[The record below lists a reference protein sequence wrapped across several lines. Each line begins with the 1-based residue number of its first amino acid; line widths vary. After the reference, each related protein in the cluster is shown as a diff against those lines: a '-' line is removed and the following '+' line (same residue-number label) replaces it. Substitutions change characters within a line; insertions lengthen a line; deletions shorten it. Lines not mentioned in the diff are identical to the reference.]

1 MLNDL
6 MMRVRA
12 IWRREK
18 VEAEMDEELRFHFDA
33 CVAKHGSAGR
43 SHEEAMRMA
52 RLEFGAADNVREE
65 VRDARGTG
73 WLETM
78 VQDLRY
84 GMRMLR
90 KSPGYAA
97 IAILTLAMGIGA
109 NSAIFSFVNAW
120 MIKPLP
126 YPNAEQLMVLHAHD
140 IQRDLTW
147 NNVTSSADFFDYS
160 RENKSFQ
167 AMVPWSNQFYN
178 LTGDGRP
185 DRVAGGLVGW
195 NFFQTLGAQPMMGRL
210 FEEQEGQPSSS
221 HVAIISR
228 GLWETRYGADPT
240 IIGRRI
246 TLEGESYEVVGVL
259 PTSFQFPLL
268 GIANVWTPLAVDDK
282 GRNDRK
288 NAWFAAFGRLKPG
301 VTEEQANAETKAFSA
316 RMATLYPDS
325 DTNAQTRVS
334 SMTYEIGKNEGTPQL
349 MVCFWVVGLVLLIA
363 CANVAN
369 LMLARA
375 STRRKEFAVRGALG
389 ASRMRLV
396 RQLLTESAVLFIA
409 GGTAGAA
416 FAWWILHTIETGYP
430 DRIRGY
436 LLNYGRVNLDVTAL
450 AYTFAIALVCGV
462 VFGLAPAFETS
473 GQDVTRA
480 LKESSGQMSGSRRV
494 AKTRRIFV
502 GAQIALAVVVLIM
515 TALLAESFGHMI
527 YDEMGFR
534 PAHVMTAELVLP
546 KTKYASDAQI
556 RGFYEQVLARVAALP
571 GVAVASASEYIPF
584 GDSGQ
589 SFTIHIA
596 GRPAALPGETI
607 GAEYSAVTPDYFAA
621 MRIPLLRGRG
631 IQAGDG
637 ADAPK
642 VMVINETLAQEQFH
656 DADPIGHRIEFDAQ
670 QGPYTIVG
678 VVHDVKRHSMI
689 ERAEPQM
696 YVPAAQAPSA
706 NMNLIVR
713 TTRPDSAMAAGLGV
727 AIQNAIWSVDGEQ
740 PVSQVRTV
748 DDLIYEEN
756 TGYRVLTALIGF
768 VGALSLLLGGI
779 GIYGVMASAVQARL
793 HEMGIRMALGATPG
807 AMIRMMVRY
816 GLAIAVVGIGFGL
829 IGAAAASR
837 GMGAILYKVKP
848 IDPATF
854 TAVAAIFLAVAL
866 AACYIPARRGAK
878 VDPVTALRCE

>member
-1 MLNDL
+1 MLNDFF
-6 MMRVRA
+6 MRVRA
-12 IWRREK
+12 IFRRES
-18 VEAEMDEELRFHFDA
+18 VEREMDDELRFHYDA
-33 CVAKHGSAGR
+33 AVAKHVAAGR
-43 SHEEAMRMA
+43 SHEDALRLA
-52 RLEFGAADNVREE
+52 RLEFGATENVREE
-65 VRDARGTG
+65 MRDVRGTA
-73 WLETM
+73 WLETLA
-78 VQDLRY
+78 QDLRY

-109 NSAIFSFVNAW
+109 NAAIFSFVNAW
-120 MIKPLP
+120 MIKPIP
-126 YPNAEQLMVLHAHD
+126 YPNGRQLMVLQAHD
-140 IQRDLTW
+140 VKKDLTW
-147 NNVTSSADFFDYS
+147 NNVTSSADFFDYV

-167 AMVPWSNQFYN
+167 AVVPWSNQFYN

-228 GLWETRYGADPT
+228 GLWETRYAADPK

-246 TLEGESYEVVGVL
+246 TLEGETYEVVGVL

-268 GIANVWTPLAVDDK
+268 GTSNVWTPLAVDDK
-282 GRNDRK
+282 GRNNRK
-288 NAWFAAFGRLKPG
+288 SAWFAAFGRLKPG
-301 VTEEQANAETKAFSA
+301 VTEEQASAEAKAFSA
-316 RMATLYPDS
+316 RMAKLYPET
-325 DTNAQTRVS
+325 DTNAQTLLS

-375 STRRKEFAVRGALG
+375 SARMKEFAVRGALG
-389 ASRMRLV
+389 ASRMRLI

-409 GGTAGAA
+409 GGAWGAA

-436 LLNYGRVNLDVTAL
+436 LLNYGRVELDVTAL
-450 AYTFAIALVCGV
+450 VYTFVIALVCGV
-462 VFGLAPAFETS
+462 IFGLAPAFQSS
-473 GQDVTRA
+473 GVDVNRA
-480 LKESSGQMSGSRRV
+480 LKEASGQMSGSRRV

-502 GAQIALAVVVLIM
+502 GAQIALAVVVLIV
-515 TALLAESFGHMI
+515 TALLTESFGHMI

-534 PAHVMTAELVLP
+534 PANVMTAELVLP

-556 RGFYEQVLARVAALP
+556 RGFYEQAMERVAALP
-571 GVAVASASEYIPF
+571 GVTVASAGEYIPF

-589 SFTIHIA
+589 SFTIHVA
-596 GRPAALPGETI
+596 GRQAELPGETI
-607 GAEYSAVTPDYFAA
+607 GAEYSAVTPGYFAA
-621 MRIPLLRGRG
+621 MQIPLLRGRG
-631 IQAGDG
+631 ILASDG
-637 ADAPK
+637 PDAPK
-642 VMVINETLAQEQFH
+642 VVVIDETLVQQQFPNE
-656 DADPIGHRIEFDAQ
+656 DPIGHQLEFDTEK
-670 QGPYTIVG
+670 GPFTIVG
-678 VVHDVKRHSMI
+678 VVHDVKRHSMN
-689 ERAEPQM
+689 ERAERQM
-696 YVPAAQAPSA
+696 YVPSAQAPSA
-706 NMNLIVR
+706 DMNVVVR
-713 TTRPDSAMAAGLGV
+713 TTGPDSAMGAGLGA
-727 AIQNAIWSVDGEQ
+727 AIQKAIWSVDSEQ
-740 PVSQVRTV
+740 PVSQVRAV

-768 VGALSLLLGGI
+768 VGVLALLLGGI
-779 GIYGVMASAVQARL
+779 GIYGVMSSAVQARL
-793 HEMGIRMALGATPG
+793 HEIGIRMALGATPG

-816 GLAIAVVGIGFGL
+816 GLAIALVGIGCGL
-829 IGAAAASR
+829 IGAAAASQ
-837 GMGAILYKVKP
+837 GMGAILYKVKA
-848 IDPATF
+848 IDPVTF
-854 TAVAAIFLAVAL
+854 SAVAAIFLLVAL